1 MCLFPKLIRNKKYCS
16 TKKNGGVI
24 PAVTDKRVLYV
35 AVGCGKCMECLKKKA
50 RDWNVRLSEDIK
62 IHKNGNFVTLTFN
75 EKSYNDLSKLVV
87 NDCNSC

>member
-24 PAVTDKRVLYV
+24 PAVNDKRVLYV

-50 RDWNVRLSEDIK
+50 TYNTLLSLTAGITPPFFFVLQYFLFL
-62 IHKNGNFVTLTFN
+62 INLGNKHIFFN
-75 EKSYNDLSKLVV
+75 FK
-87 NDCNSC
+87 